1 MDILELKNTVIKPN
15 EKLSGKKKK
24 AQWMARQQNGGYTE
38 GKKSVKRMTGQHKLP
53 NPSKREKRDR
63 KVQFTCYTRLCY
75 KFLPGIRSLG
85 FQGLCLGR

>member
-63 KVQFTCYTRLCY
+63 KDEQSHRD
-75 KFLPGIRSLG
+75 LG
-85 FQGLCLGR
+85 TKTKDVTFIMLLKSQ